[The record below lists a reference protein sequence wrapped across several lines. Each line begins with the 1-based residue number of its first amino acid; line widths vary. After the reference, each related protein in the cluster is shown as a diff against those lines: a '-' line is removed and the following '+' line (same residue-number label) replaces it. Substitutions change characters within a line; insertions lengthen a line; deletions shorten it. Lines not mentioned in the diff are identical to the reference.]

1 MYRCNIIKVRLGMK
15 QVIFFFF
22 LFFPFFFEGKAQ
34 EVFYTAVNSTQ
45 IKNLQV
51 KNAGEFVSDPV
62 ISLDG
67 EKQLEINFDVL
78 GDGYTRYAYSVVH
91 CNADW
96 TPSFV
101 LPIEYIS
108 GFQGTTIDDFANSM
122 ATTTAYTNYRF
133 YLPNEDVRFKL
144 SGNYAVKVY
153 DESEPDK
160 ILFTA
165 CFYVTESL
173 VSIDSKISGNT
184 DIDVNKHHQQLEF
197 AINHKNF
204 PIPHPLTDMKIYV
217 YQNNRRDN
225 AVTNLKPSSI
235 LQHQIVY
242 SHNRE
247 LIFKAGNEY
256 RRIEFLTEKYNGMG
270 VESVQFHNP
279 FYHMTLFPDQKRNQL
294 SYQYDQDQ
302 NGRFFTRC
310 SGCNDP
316 DTEADY
322 YIVHFTLAEDEIP
335 GGNLYLNG
343 QFLYNNFNEESRME
357 YNREAGQY
365 EKSLLLKAGSYN
377 YQYLFVP
384 DGETI
389 GQTFPVEGDFAEAEN
404 EYAIFIYYRPIGQRY
419 DRLIGF
425 KKVQNKMA
433 VF

>member
-1 MYRCNIIKVRLGMK
+1 MK
-15 QVIFFFF
+15 QMICFFF
-22 LFFPFFFEGKAQ
+22 LFLVGVFENNAQ
-34 EVFYTAVNSTQ
+34 EVYVTSVNSQ
-45 IKNLQV
+45 RVKSLQV
-51 KNAGEFVSDPV
+51 NVNGEFISNPV
-62 ISLDG
+62 ISLHG
-67 EKQLEINFDVL
+67 EKQLEVNFDVL
-78 GDGYTRYAYSVVH
+78 GDGYTRYAYSIVH

-96 TPSFV
+96 TPSFI
-101 LPIEYIS
+101 LPMEYMS

-122 ATTTAYTNYRF
+122 ATTTAYANYRF
-133 YLPNEDVRFKL
+133 FLPNEDVRFKL
-144 SGNYAVKVY
+144 SGNYVVKVY

-173 VSIDSKISGNT
+173 VAINTKISGNT
-184 DIDVNKHHQQLEF
+184 DIDVNKNHQQLEF
-197 AINHKNF
+197 SIDHKNF

-217 YQNNRRDN
+217 YQNDRRDN
-225 AVTNLKPSSI
+225 CVTDLKPSSI
-235 LQHQIVY
+235 LQNQLVY
-242 SHNRE
+242 SHSRE

-256 RRIEFLTEKYNGMG
+256 RRMEFLSDRYNGMH
-270 VESVQFHNP
+270 VENVQFHNP
-279 FYHMTLFPDQKRNQL
+279 FYHMTLYPDQKRNGF

-302 NGRFFTRC
+302 NGRFFIRC
-310 SGCNDP
+310 SDCNDP

-322 YIVHFTLAEDEIP
+322 YIVHFTLEEDEIA
-335 GGNLYLNG
+335 GGNVYLNG

-384 DGETI
+384 DRETT
-389 GQTFPVEGDFAEAEN
+389 GLTFPVEGDFAETEN
-404 EYAIFIYYRPIGQRY
+404 EYTIAVYYRPIGARY

-425 KKVQNKMA
+425 QKAQNRMT

>member
-1 MYRCNIIKVRLGMK
+1 MK
-15 QVIFFFF
+15 QVVCFFF
-22 LFFPFFFEGKAQ
+22 LFLSGFLEGHAQ
-34 EVFYTAVNSTQ
+34 KVYDTSVNSQ
-45 IKNLQV
+45 RIKNLQV
-51 KNAGEFVSDPV
+51 KNAGEFVSNPV
-62 ISLDG
+62 ISLSG
-67 EKQLEINFDVL
+67 EKQLEINFDAL
-78 GDGYTRYAYSVVH
+78 GDGYTRYAYSIVH

-101 LPIEYIS
+101 LPIEYLS
-108 GFQGTTIDDFANSM
+108 GFQGTTVDDFANSM
-122 ATTTAYTNYRF
+122 ATTTAYSNYRF
-133 YLPNEDVRFKL
+133 YLPNEDVQFKL

-153 DESEPDK
+153 DESEPDN

-173 VSIDSKISGNT
+173 VSIGTKISGNT

-197 AINHKNF
+197 TIDHKNF

-217 YQNNRRDN
+217 YQNDRRDN
-225 AVTNLKPSSI
+225 CVTNLKPSSI
-235 LQHQIVY
+235 LQNQIVY
-242 SHNRE
+242 SHTRE
-247 LIFKAGNEY
+247 LIFKGGNEY
-256 RRIEFLTEKYNGMG
+256 RRMEFLSEKYNGMH
-270 VESVQFHNP
+270 VENVQFHNP
-279 FYHMTLFPDQKRNQL
+279 YYHMTLYPDQKRNQF

-310 SGCNDP
+310 SNCSDP

-335 GGNLYLNG
+335 GGNVYLNG
-343 QFLYNNFNEESRME
+343 QFLCNNFNAESRME
-357 YNREAGQY
+357 YNKDAAQY

-384 DGETI
+384 EGETI
-389 GQTFPVEGDFAEAEN
+389 GQTYPIEGDFAETEN
-404 EYAIFIYYRPIGQRY
+404 EYTIAIYYRPIGARY

-425 KKVQNKMA
+425 ERVQNRMT